1 MLQYRLFPFRYFY
14 PLVPLL
20 FLGFIYFDSLKHILF
35 FDTSAVD
42 LSGGIEVKKSLL
54 LSMLRLDSVIFDFSF
69 YQSFIYPL
77 VMILVAYAYYY
88 LKSRH
93 LKYFIGRKS
102 DYDKRCT
109 FLKLQLCLYVLLS
122 FYIVIFALALVSWLN
137 GVAHMHG
144 NLMPYF
150 DQSSVLRFFGQGT
163 TTFVVYYC
171 LVKSLALFIHT
182 YFVCFLVDYLQSFIK
197 SSMLY
202 LILMWAL
209 SPLLYSYLP
218 PKYVLMTSLM
228 STSYSDADIPYL
240 LSPYLG
246 LVGVCIILKL
256 RKRHE
261 II

>member
-1 MLQYRLFPFRYFY
+1 MVKGVFFKASVELICFTE
-14 PLVPLL
+14 
-20 FLGFIYFDSLKHILF
+20 FLHCNI
-35 FDTSAVD
+35 
-42 LSGGIEVKKSLL
+42 
-54 LSMLRLDSVIFDFSF
+54 
-69 YQSFIYPL
+69 
-77 VMILVAYAYYY
+77 
-88 LKSRH
+88 
-93 LKYFIGRKS
+93 
-102 DYDKRCT
+102 
-109 FLKLQLCLYVLLS
+109 
-122 FYIVIFALALVSWLN
+122 ALTLVSWLN
-137 GVAHMHG
+137 GVAHMNG

-150 DQSSVLRFFGQGT
+150 DQNSILRFFGQGA
-163 TTFVVYYC
+163 TTFIAYYC
-171 LVKSLALFIHT
+171 LVKSLALFVHT

-246 LVGVCIILKL
+246 LVGVCIVLKL
-256 RKRHE
+256 RKHHE